1 MAQQPGPRFRSA
13 DNGLF
18 HCDLV
23 DFNGSV
29 IWTTIEPT
37 AYDRLC
43 RSLRDLGIHC
53 PDQPV
58 TRLTI
63 RSRPHSDRAYVR
75 SA

>member
-1 MAQQPGPRFRSA
+1 MAQQPGPRFRRA

-23 DFNGSV
+23 DLDGAV
-29 IWTTIEPT
+29 IWTTVEPT
-37 AYDRLC
+37 SYDRLS
-43 RSLRDLGIHC
+43 RSLRDLGINC
-53 PDQPV
+53 PDQPI

-63 RSRPHSDRAYVR
+63 RRRSHAGHAYVR